1 MKTSAIF
8 LLISLSLTTTINA
21 VNNTVEPEKRFAN
34 NRTAGLMAY
43 LNEVTEENI
52 AIESWMLDID
62 EFDAES
68 EFTEIEDWM
77 LDPSAF
83 EKPETNNAGTNVFN
97 IDESVFEEFDETME
111 LVEDWMLDV
120 EKFRTGANNTVLI
133 DYLEEDYE
141 EEILPIEDWM
151 FNF

>member
-1 MKTSAIF
+1 
-8 LLISLSLTTTINA
+8 
-21 VNNTVEPEKRFAN
+21 
-34 NRTAGLMAY
+34 
-43 LNEVTEENI
+43 
-52 AIESWMLDID
+52 MLDID

>member
-34 NRTAGLMAY
+34 NRTVGLMAY

-62 EFDAES
+62 EFDTES

-77 LDPSAF
+77 LAPSVF
-83 EKPETNNAGTNVFN
+83 EKTGANNAGTNVFN
-97 IDESVFEEFDETME
+97 IDESVFEFDETME

-120 EKFRTGANNTVLI
+120 EKFRSGANNTVLI
-133 DYLEEDYE
+133 DYLEENYE